1 MIYALDSNIVSYML
15 KNDYDVIARYRQVF
29 DDGSN
34 FVIPPIV
41 FYEVQRGLLAKKL
54 NKKLAT
60 FNVLC
65 QKIKQ
70 AEFDMSVWQKAAQI
84 YALLSQQGNPIDDA
98 DIFIAAFC
106 LVNDYT
112 LVTNN
117 TRHFKYIIGLKFVNW
132 KQ

>member
-15 KNDYDVIARYRQVF
+15 KEDSDVITQYRQTF
-29 DDGSN
+29 DDGGD

-54 NKKLAT
+54 NKRLAK
-60 FNVLC
+60 FEALC

-70 AEFDMSVWQKAAQI
+70 VEFDMSVWQKAAQI
-84 YALLSQQGNPIDDA
+84 YALLSQQGNLIDDA

-106 LVNDYT
+106 LVNNYT

-117 TRHFKYIIGLKFVNW
+117 TRHFEYNIGLKLVNW
-132 KQ
+132 KD

>member
-15 KNDYDVIARYRQVF
+15 KEDSDVIAHYRRVC
-29 DDGSN
+29 DDGGD

-54 NKKLAT
+54 YKKLAR

-65 QKIKQ
+65 QKIKHV
-70 AEFDMSVWQKAAQI
+70 EFDLSVWQKAAQI
-84 YALLSQQGNPIDDA
+84 YASLSQQGNLIDDA

-106 LVNDYT
+106 LVNDYK

-117 TRHFKYIIGLKFVNW
+117 TRHFGYVTGLKLVNW

>member
-15 KNDYDVIARYRQVF
+15 KEDADVIAQYRSAF
-29 DDGSN
+29 DDGGD

-41 FYEVQRGLLAKKL
+41 FYEVQRGLLAKNLK
-54 NKKLAT
+54 KKLAKFDT
-60 FNVLC
+60 LC

-70 AEFDMSVWQKAAQI
+70 MDFDISIWKQAAQI
-84 YALLSQQGNPIDDA
+84 YASLSQQGRLIDDA

-117 TRHFKYIIGLKFVNW
+117 IQHFEHVDRLKLVNW
-132 KQ
+132 K

>member
-15 KNDYDVIARYRQVF
+15 KEDADVIAHYRQMF
-29 DDGSN
+29 DDGGD

-54 NKKLAT
+54 NKKLAR
-60 FNVLC
+60 FNTLC

-70 AEFDMSVWQKAAQI
+70 EEFDMSVWRKAAQI
-84 YALLSQQGNPIDDA
+84 YASLSQQGNPIDDA

-106 LVNDYT
+106 LVNGYT

-117 TRHFKYIIGLKFVNW
+117 TRHFEHIDGLRFVNW
-132 KQ
+132 K